1 MTTVHQIEAQAVCG
15 WMDGACT
22 HVHVAEALALDVAP
36 KFTPNLIIA
45 AQTDKSNWI
54 RLILRRLTK

>member
-1 MTTVHQIEAQAVCG
+1 MTTVHQIEAQAGCTHLKPDG

-22 HVHVAEALALDVAP
+22 HVAGALALDVAP

-45 AQTDKSNWI
+45 VQTDK
-54 RLILRRLTK
+54 K